1 MLDPFI
7 LKRGIFIEGIV
18 FTCYWPKVAKRFV
31 NGLPHSIGPKVEVP
45 NAALDSQ
52 KTEVEEPLCRG
63 STTLRPTI

>member
-1 MLDPFI
+1 MLLDSSV
-7 LKRGIFIEGIV
+7 LKKGKFFKEI

-31 NGLPHSIGPKVEVP
+31 NGLPHSIGPKVEVR

-52 KTEVEEPLCRG
+52 KTEVDEPLCRG